1 VSNSGFLPAVLGSF
15 KSLTSISKG
24 SLSYTWV
31 DKAGQRLGA
40 TFNNESGKCT
50 VASYR

>member
-1 VSNSGFLPAVLGSF
+1 MKKKA
-15 KSLTSISKG
+15 IH
-24 SLSYTWV
+24 SYTWV
-31 DKAGQRLGA
+31 DKTGQRLGA